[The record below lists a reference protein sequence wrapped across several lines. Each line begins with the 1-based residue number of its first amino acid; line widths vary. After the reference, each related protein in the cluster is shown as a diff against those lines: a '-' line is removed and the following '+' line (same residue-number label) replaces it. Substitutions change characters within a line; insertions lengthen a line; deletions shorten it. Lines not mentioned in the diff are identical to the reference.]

1 MRSIWNGAIS
11 FGLINVPVKMFAAT
25 EDKDLHFKLLHKTCK
40 APLKQKRVCSECG
53 QEVAWDDTIRAFE
66 WEKGRFV
73 IMEEDDFNV
82 LPDTGSRSIDILD
95 FVNLKDIDP
104 IYFHKTYYLSPGD
117 TGKKA
122 YNLLRS
128 AMEDTGKI
136 AVGKVVLREKQHLV
150 TLRIVEDCIAM
161 AMMFYPDEIR
171 SIEHVPAVHDQI
183 AVSEGEKKMAV
194 QLIESLAEPFEA
206 SKYTDTYREE
216 LLNVIEAKAH
226 GEQVEVSAAP
236 RAAKV
241 VDLMDAL
248 RASLELVESQKKKR
262 GVS

>member
-1 MRSIWNGAIS
+1 MRSIWNGAVS

-25 EDKDLHFKLLHKTCK
+25 EDKDLHFKLLHKSCK
-40 APLKQKRVCSECG
+40 APLKQKRVCTECG
-53 QEVAWDDTIRAFE
+53 QEVGWDDTVRAFE

-73 IMEEDDFNV
+73 IMEDEDFNV

-95 FVNLKDIDP
+95 FVNLTDIDP
-104 IYFHKTYYLSPGD
+104 IYFHKTYYLAPGD

-128 AMEDTGKI
+128 AMEETGKI

-150 TLRIVEDCIAM
+150 TLRVIEDCIAL

-171 SIEHVPAVHDQI
+171 NIEHLPLVHDK
-183 AVSEGEKKMAV
+183 VTVHDNEKKMAV
-194 QLIESLAEPFEA
+194 KLIESLAESFDA
-206 SKYTDTYREE
+206 NRYTDTYREE
-216 LLNVIEAKAH
+216 LLKLIEAKAE
-226 GEQVEVSAAP
+226 GQQFEAPTEV

-248 RASLELVESQKKKR
+248 RASLEMVEKQKKR
-262 GVS
+262 GAS

>member
-66 WEKGRFV
+66 WEKGRYIV
-73 IMEEDDFNV
+73 MEEEDFNV
-82 LPDTGSRSIDILD
+82 IPDTGSRSIDILD

-128 AMEDTGKI
+128 AMEETGKI
-136 AVGKVVLREKQHLV
+136 AVAKVVLREKRHLV
-150 TLRIVEDCIAM
+150 TLRVIDDCISM

-183 AVSEGEKKMAV
+183 TVSEGEKRMAV
-194 QLIESLAEPFEA
+194 QLIESLAEPFEVT
-206 SKYTDTYREE
+206 KYTDTYREE
-216 LLNVIEAKAH
+216 LLKVIEAKAH
-226 GEQVEVSAAP
+226 GEELVAPAEP

-248 RASLELVESQKKKR
+248 RASLELVENKKKKR

>member
-11 FGLINVPVKMFAAT
+11 FGLINVPVKMFTAT
-25 EDKDLHFKLLHKTCK
+25 EDKDLHFKLLHKACK
-40 APLKQKRVCSECG
+40 APLKQKRVCTECG
-53 QEVAWDDTIRAFE
+53 QEVTWDDTIRAFE
-66 WEKGRFV
+66 WEKGRYV
-73 IMEEDDFNV
+73 IMDEEDFNV

-95 FVNLKDIDP
+95 FVNLEDIDP

-122 YNLLRS
+122 YSLLRS
-128 AMEDTGKI
+128 AMEETGKI

-150 TLRIVEDCIAM
+150 TLRVIDDCIAM

-171 SIEHVPAVHDQI
+171 EVEHVPVVHDP
-183 AVSEGEKKMAV
+183 VTVNEGEKKMAV
-194 QLIESLAEPFEA
+194 QLINSLAEPFDVA
-206 SKYTDTYREE
+206 KYTDTYREE
-216 LLNVIEAKAH
+216 LLKVIEAKAH
-226 GEQVEVSAAP
+226 GEQIEAPAEP

-248 RASLELVESQKKKR
+248 RASLELVEKQKQKR
-262 GVS
+262 GAS

>member
-1 MRSIWNGAIS
+1 MTG
-11 FGLINVPVKMFAAT
+11 VQ
-25 EDKDLHFKLLHKTCK
+25 TC
-40 APLKQKRVCSECG
+40 A
-53 QEVAWDDTIRAFE
+53 
-66 WEKGRFV
+66 
-73 IMEEDDFNV
+73 
-82 LPDTGSRSIDILD
+82 LPISRSIDILD

-171 SIEHVPAVHDQI
+171 SIDAVPAVHDQV

-194 QLIESLAEPFEA
+194 QLIESLAEPFDA
-206 SKYTDTYREE
+206 SRYTDTYREE
-216 LLNVIEAKAH
+216 LLRIIEAKAH

-241 VDLMDAL
+241 IDLMDAL
-248 RASLELVESQKKKR
+248 RASLELVEKQKKKR